1 MINIADQLI
10 EFSNKVGGARNVYE
24 GHVSLLVGGFLFDKS
39 ELPTDGNVLP
49 AGTPI
54 YADEESRTIMIH
66 YAFKV
71 TGAGTST
78 GFKVV
83 KGFEGTRVK
92 VGMFLMVAPT
102 TESGTGQSY
111 KVTAVDSSNEEYDV
125 VTTSATATA
134 VTDGAVLVEA
144 SSLSATASIKCLP
157 NALTDRDKR
166 LDSNATQINGD
177 AVWACDRPILERRIP
192 PIADCIK
199 AHLLSNYAAPCFF
212 RFSNRK

>member
-92 VGMFLMVAPT
+92 VGMFLMVAPA
-102 TESGTGQSY
+102 TETGTGQSY
-111 KVTAVDSSNEEYDV
+111 KVTAVDSSNED
-125 VTTSATATA
+125 
-134 VTDGAVLVEA
+134 
-144 SSLSATASIKCLP
+144 
-157 NALTDRDKR
+157 
-166 LDSNATQINGD
+166 
-177 AVWACDRPILERRIP
+177 
-192 PIADCIK
+192 
-199 AHLLSNYAAPCFF
+199 
-212 RFSNRK
+212 FSDPDL

>member
-111 KVTAVDSSNEEYDV
+111 EVTAVDSSNEDYDV

-134 VTDGAVLVEA
+134 SKRWWVKTGRWKSRCRGIGGGV
-144 SSLSATASIKCLP
+144 SSLCSLPRGRGAS
-157 NALTDRDKR
+157 RG
-166 LDSNATQINGD
+166 SM
-177 AVWACDRPILERRIP
+177 
-192 PIADCIK
+192 
-199 AHLLSNYAAPCFF
+199 
-212 RFSNRK
+212 RKSSRCMREE